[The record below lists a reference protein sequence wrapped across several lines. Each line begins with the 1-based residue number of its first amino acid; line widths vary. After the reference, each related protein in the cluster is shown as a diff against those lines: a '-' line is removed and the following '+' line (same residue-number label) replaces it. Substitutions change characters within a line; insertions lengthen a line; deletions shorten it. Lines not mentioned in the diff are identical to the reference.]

1 MEYSQRPNC
10 LNVSHTRR
18 GFATTLRCEMR
29 RGATSRLMRTH
40 PTTIS
45 HFVREMMGAS
55 ENVTLAPK
63 PRGKEAVGSIVD
75 RMQTLVAKDLGEVET
90 LLATRAASPISVIP
104 DLSGYIVSAGGKRL
118 RPLITLISAHAVGTP
133 NKATHALAAAVEFIH
148 TATLLHDDVVDESDL
163 RRGKPAAKAIWGNKA
178 SILVGDFLFAR
189 AFNLLVETNSLE
201 ILNRLA
207 TASTVIAE
215 GEVRQLAAMQ
225 ARDLPTEDYLAI
237 IEAKTGAL
245 FEAAAETG
253 AMSVG
258 SDDHAHALA
267 TYGKNLGLAFQIID
281 DVLDYGGTTSVIGK
295 SVGDDFRECKITLPV
310 IVAKRRGSDEDRL
323 FWDRAMNSET
333 QQDADLA
340 HAVHLIRATG
350 AADATVQEAEAYA
363 ALAKGALRTLE
374 ESPYRSA
381 LEDLADFCVS
391 RAY

>member
-1 MEYSQRPNC
+1 M
-10 LNVSHTRR
+10 
-18 GFATTLRCEMR
+18 TL
-29 RGATSRLMRTH
+29 S
-40 PTTIS
+40 PQ
-45 HFVREMMGAS
+45 
-55 ENVTLAPK
+55 PK
-63 PRGKEAVGSIVD
+63 GKTAQGSAVD
-75 RMQTLVAKDLGEVET
+75 RMQALVADDLVAVEH
-90 LLATRAASPISVIP
+90 LLATRAASPVAVIP

-118 RPLITLISAHAVGTP
+118 RPLLTLIAAHAVG
-133 NKATHALAAAVEFIH
+133 KANASTHALAAAVEFIH
-148 TATLLHDDVVDESDL
+148 TATLLHDDVVDDSDL

-207 TASTVIAE
+207 TASTTISE
-215 GEVRQLAAMQ
+215 GEVRQLAAMA

-237 IEAKTGAL
+237 VEAKTGAL

-253 AMSVG
+253 AMSAG
-258 SDDHAHALA
+258 GHQYAHALA

-281 DVLDYGGTTSVIGK
+281 DVLDYGGTTAVIGK

-310 IVAKRRGSDEDRL
+310 IIAKRRGSDEDRA
-323 FWDRAMNSET
+323 FWDRAFHPDT
-333 QQDADLA
+333 QQDSDLA

-350 AADATVQEAEAYA
+350 AAEATVQEAEAYA
-363 ALAKGALRTLE
+363 ALAKGALRTLPA
-374 ESPYRSA
+374 SPYRTA